1 MSVARTV
8 LLKISD
14 NQWLRANGTKVPF
27 VRRAVS
33 KFMPGESF
41 DDMLVAAKATATEGI
56 GGVFTR
62 LGENV
67 KDRAE
72 ADAVARHYLEVI
84 DRIRAAGISCEPSIK
99 LTQLGLD
106 IDRELAFGHLRALAA
121 RAQAAGSYLWIDM
134 EQSSYVDVTLD
145 LTRRLKQE
153 FPAVG
158 VCLQAYLFRTRQDL
172 EDVTSRGI
180 GVRLVKGAYN
190 EPASVAFPK
199 KSDVDANYLALAQAM
214 LSPGR
219 AGGGIA
225 CRVRH
230 ARSGFDRRD
239 SQPRAVDWAE
249 ARGLR
254 ISHAVWHSEGG
265 ATAPHAGRRSR
276 PRADCVWRVL
286 VSLVHAPAG
295 RAAGERLVCSEK
307 FVRLAPQAL
316 KPSGSFQSCDRARDS
331 AVPRRGGSCPASSS
345 ALRSPSCPASWT

>member
-1 MSVARTV
+1 MALVLGSEAVSLARTV

-14 NQWLRANGTKVPF
+14 NQWLRANGTRLPF

-41 DDMLVAAKATATEGI
+41 DDMLVATKATANEGI
-56 GGVFTR
+56 GAVFTR

-67 KDRAE
+67 TDLAE

-84 DRIRAAGISCEPSIK
+84 DRIRALGLSCEPSIK

-106 IDRELAFGHLRALAA
+106 IDRELAFGFLRDLAA
-121 RAQAAGSYLWIDM
+121 RTQATGNYLWIDM

-172 EDVTSRGI
+172 EDVVSRGI

-199 KSDVDANYLALAQAM
+199 KSDVDANYFALAQQM
-214 LSPGR
+214 LS
-219 AGGGIA
+219 AG
-225 CRVRH
+225 
-230 ARSGFDRRD
+230 S
-239 SQPRAVDWAE
+239 
-249 ARGLR
+249 
-254 ISHAVWHSEGG
+254 
-265 ATAPHAGRRSR
+265 
-276 PRADCVWRVL
+276 
-286 VSLVHAPAG
+286 
-295 RAAGERLVCSEK
+295 RAAGSRAVFGTHDLDLIASIRAHAQSPGLQPAHYEFHMLYGIQK
-307 FVRLAPQAL
+307 AAQLRLAQDGAL
-316 KPSGSFQSCDRARDS
+316 VRVLIAYGEYWFPWYM
-331 AVPRRGGSCPASSS
+331 RRLAERPANVWFVAKS
-345 ALRSPSCPASWT
+345 LFG